1 MSAMQT
7 GRDNEPGPKLVG
19 LQTNILIYLV
29 LSQFL
34 IQIGTFIYL
43 CAYISRL
50 ENEIQELVAEVTDTD
65 AENTIDGTNDS
76 VRRKRS
82 SALPLPEDNAVS
94 EVFRIRDEK
103 DSVKETKRGTISPEG
118 APGDT
123 ISSLVPNS
131 DSWLWLTADTRVPF
145 DAMDTLCRKSAE
157 YCPPGLPGI
166 PGPPGVPGDRGLP
179 GIAGP
184 IGPEGPPGIPG
195 YTGERGPRGEPGPP
209 GLDGRDGIPGEPGL
223 DGIPGRSG
231 LDGIPGTDGKPGRD
245 GIPGLPGRNGTDG
258 KRGLKGA
265 TGNPGPQ
272 GPPGARGERGIPGT
286 PGKDGSPGI
295 PGVVAW
301 EVRRNDSKTNELLI
315 PPSILSENLP
325 QHVTSVPE
333 RSYLQLQCGASGNPR
348 PVIQWSKISG
358 MAIPM
363 GSWHVSSVI
372 GTILNITV
380 VNREH
385 MGEYMCIADNG
396 IPPPASY
403 KFRLEVQF
411 PPFIRVCH
419 QIIKVQLGGMAILEC
434 EVEAFPEPTT
444 WWERDDGKPLDISPK
459 HRMEIY
465 DKRDLYKFK
474 MRLNITKIT
483 YQDHG
488 SYHCTAKNVISIT
501 KGTVM
506 VYDGTKRVSMDSGE
520 LRREVV
526 YGERPPKKVD
536 IHDICPPQLSCDNCP
551 QNKCGFSDFG
561 GCFDIR
567 PLATHDNYTGL
578 PPRQGVGI
586 LEAVGKPVFK
596 GNMDDTHGYWMYD
609 ALPRTESISEKLW
622 VTRSNNS
629 WYIFEY
635 NKKDDVKRGQSRA
648 IRLPYPF
655 KGNGHVVYNGSFF
668 YNPENRSSIYRLDL
682 STAQTTHNTPHYSM
696 ELILPGLKIN
706 NNNYLY
712 SRDHDSSYVDFDV
725 DENGLWVIY
734 GLPLNYTAVLKVD
747 IVKMKAQ
754 QAWNISI
761 DHHRFG
767 EMFIASGVLYA
778 VHNVTGP
785 SLEIRLA
792 LDLYRHAILDVH
804 LSFSNPYRKTTMI
817 RYNHR
822 MKELY
827 TWDKGNLLAY
837 PVKYQDTNNT
847 SGLY

>member
-1 MSAMQT
+1 MAQNRIGAIAMCSERDTDGDDDATVT
-7 GRDNEPGPKLVG
+7 GR
-19 LQTNILIYLV
+19 
-29 LSQFL
+29 
-34 IQIGTFIYL
+34 
-43 CAYISRL
+43 
-50 ENEIQELVAEVTDTD
+50 
-65 AENTIDGTNDS
+65 
-76 VRRKRS
+76 
-82 SALPLPEDNAVS
+82 
-94 EVFRIRDEK
+94 
-103 DSVKETKRGTISPEG
+103 
-118 APGDT
+118 
-123 ISSLVPNS
+123 
-131 DSWLWLTADTRVPF
+131 F
-145 DAMDTLCRKSAE
+145 DAMDALCRKSAE
-157 YCPPGLPGI
+157 FCPPGLPGI

-179 GIAGP
+179 GIPGS

-209 GLDGRDGIPGEPGL
+209 GFDGRDGIPGEPGL

-231 LDGIPGTDGKPGRD
+231 LDGISGTDGKAGRD
-245 GIPGLPGRNGTDG
+245 GIPGLPGRNGTDVPLKSLLSFLFSFINIKRTISIYDAPVLFCSSIAPIFIVMRSTFISILYYSTTLYSYPLLVNG
-258 KRGLKGA
+258 KDVCSGENDDGNGDSAERGVGVCKRGLKGS
-265 TGNPGPQ
+265 TGLPGPQ

-286 PGKDGSPGI
+286 PGKDGTPGM

-301 EVRRNDSKTNELLI
+301 EVRRNDSRSNELLI

-325 QHVTSVPE
+325 RHVTSVPE

-348 PVIQWSKISG
+348 PVIQWSKTSG
-358 MAIPM
+358 AAIPI
-363 GSWHVSSVI
+363 GSWHQYINREIFPKLDSSII

-385 MGEYMCIADNG
+385 IGEYMCIADNG
-396 IPPPASY
+396 IPPRASY
-403 KFRLEVQF
+403 KFRLEVQLSREIYF
-411 PPFIRVCH
+411 SVPPFIRVCH
-419 QIIKVQLGGMAILEC
+419 QTIRVQLGGMAILEC
-434 EVEAFPEPTT
+434 DIEAFPEPSV
-444 WWERDDGKPLDISPK
+444 WWERDDGKPLEQSPK
-459 HRMEIY
+459 HRMEVY

-488 SYHCTAKNVISIT
+488 SYHCAAKNVMDIT

-567 PLATHDNYTGL
+567 QLVSDVNYTGL
-578 PPRQGVGI
+578 SPRQGVGI

-635 NKKDDVKRGQSRA
+635 NKKDDVKRGQSRS

-655 KGNGHVVYNGSFF
+655 KGNGHVVYNGSFY

-682 STAQTTHNTPHYSM
+682 GSAHTTHNKPQYHM
-696 ELILPGLKIN
+696 ELILPGLRIN
-706 NNNYLY
+706 DNNYLY

-734 GLPLNYTAVLKVD
+734 GLPSNYTAVLKVD
-747 IVKMKAQ
+747 TVNMRAQ

-804 LSFSNPYRKTTMI
+804 LSFSNPFRKTTMI
-817 RYNHR
+817 RYNHK

-837 PVKYQDTNNT
+837 PVKYQDTNST
-847 SGLY
+847 IGLY